1 MDTVQITE
9 NWSEIEGRSGID
21 QKPTVDLRLCRVCLT
36 EMRNY
41 YKFCSG

>member
-1 MDTVQITE
+1 METVQVTE
-9 NWSEIEGRSGID
+9 NLAAIEGRSEIE
-21 QKPTVDLRLCRVCLT
+21 QTPTVDLRLCRVCLT